1 MNKSRRMVALQA
13 RALAEDGLAV
23 LLVDPLGC
31 GDSPGDFGDA
41 TWETWVQDI
50 ANALAWLRREFA
62 RRHPGHDEPPRVL
75 WGLRAGALLAA
86 AAAGR
91 APGPCAMLLWQPSTS
106 GRTVL
111 QQFLRLLSAAD
122 LMTGKAQ
129 GAAAA
134 ARGALAAGHPQ
145 EVAGYRLSPGLAL
158 GLESASLEPAGSPSG
173 LWAIELN
180 TRSPTTPG
188 PALLTAL
195 SRWQR
200 AGWHTHTE
208 VVNGPSFWQTSEI
221 EDAPELIA
229 ATREAMRRLCNSS
242 EPAGLPMPA

>member
-1 MNKSRRMVALQA
+1 MVALQS
-13 RALAEDGLAV
+13 RALAEDGMAV

-31 GDSPGDFGDA
+31 GDSPGDFGEA
-41 TWETWVQDI
+41 SWETWVQDI
-50 ANALAWLRREFA
+50 TQSLACMRREFA
-62 RRHPGHDEPPRVL
+62 RRYPSHDEPPRVL

-86 AAAGR
+86 AAALR
-91 APGPCAMLLWQPSTS
+91 TPGPCALLLWQPSTS

-134 ARGALAAGHPQ
+134 ARAALAAGHVQ

-158 GLESASLEPAGSPSG
+158 GLEAANLEPGAAPSSIRT
-173 LWAIELN
+173 IELG
-180 TRSPTTPG
+180 TRAPATPS

-195 SRWQR
+195 ARWEQ
-200 AGWHTHTE
+200 AGWKTHAE
-208 VVNGPSFWQTSEI
+208 VVSGPSFWQTTEI
-221 EDAPELIA
+221 EEAPELIA
-229 ATREAMRRLCNSS
+229 ATRNAMRRICNAS
-242 EPAGLPMPA
+242 EPPGLPMPA